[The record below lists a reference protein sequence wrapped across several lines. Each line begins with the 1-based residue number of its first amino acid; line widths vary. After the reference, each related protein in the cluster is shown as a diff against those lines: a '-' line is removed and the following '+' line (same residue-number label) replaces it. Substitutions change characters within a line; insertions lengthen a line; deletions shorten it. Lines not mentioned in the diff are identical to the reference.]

1 MIKVYYIN
9 KTVSI
14 PKLQIKHVNFE
25 MIIGFDGEI
34 KCFGNKK
41 GRIYADLNNVNTLL
55 KINQIAIIYSMEGDC
70 IEEFSSYP
78 LKNEN
83 GAMIAAPV
91 FIFVPEATINP
102 LCGIWSVRNNAFVY
116 RYAKY
121 T

>member
-1 MIKVYYIN
+1 MIKVYYNN

-14 PKLQIKHVNFE
+14 PKLQIKHVN
-25 MIIGFDGEI
+25 IEI
-34 KCFGNKK
+34 SLLRKK
-41 GRIYADLNNVNTLL
+41 IHL
-55 KINQIAIIYSMEGDC
+55 
-70 IEEFSSYP
+70 YP
-78 LKNEN
+78 LKNET

-91 FIFVPEATINP
+91 FIFVPDASINP